1 MDFIDAHPQQR
12 HSEGNHRTAVVVGFS
27 YRPNVLS
34 RILRIVLIALCV
46 GGSSSARAQIAET
59 PAQQP
64 PGADRSGTLQR
75 QIEEYTAARRVFEEQ
90 SSAYWLQVANKRSA
104 RLAKR
109 RLNQPV
115 TKDDYVLDQPPVYV
129 GPKQP
134 PLPAEK
140 EKEAAGAPKKPVPVV
155 ADFLRAAVEKYKFTP
170 DLPSSE
176 LDYKRAYAKA
186 AFAAGV
192 TKDQL
197 LAVYILETGGISG
210 YDTQAGLEVKK
221 PSARAVSTALGYNQL
236 LDGNSVEFLDEQGDK
251 FVASLTKSASDAR
264 GIVNQR
270 IEKKL
275 PIVKRMIQFARLV
288 PSDWNDHDRWIGHR
302 ALALTPE
309 GLAIHSLNLDVDAGP
324 LLQIQKLVD
333 SVNFAK
339 QRGFPRPM
347 TGSELEL
354 LNLMGDPSGYDAI
367 ANSQEL
373 REIIPA
379 TNFFDASGYNSNAIV
394 RDKTIATLLAAIDSH
409 VKEGSDL
416 PGAKQLREALK

>member
-1 MDFIDAHPQQR
+1 M
-12 HSEGNHRTAVVVGFS
+12 SV
-27 YRPNVLS
+27 
-34 RILRIVLIALCV
+34 RILRIALVALCI
-46 GGSSSARAQIAET
+46 GGSSSAWAQIANQ
-59 PAQQP
+59 PAQQS
-64 PGADRSGTLQR
+64 PGADQSSTLQR
-75 QIEEYTAARRVFEEQ
+75 QMAEYTAARRAFEEQ
-90 SSAYWLQVANKRSA
+90 WSAYWLQVTNKRSA

-115 TKDDYVLDQPPVYV
+115 TKDDYVLEQPPVYV

-134 PLPAEK
+134 PFPAEK
-140 EKEAAGAPKKPVPVV
+140 EKEAAGALKKPVPVV
-155 ADFLRAAVEKYKFTP
+155 ADFLRASSEKFKFTP

-197 LAVYILETGGISG
+197 LAVYIIETGGISG
-210 YDTQAGLEVKK
+210 YDTQAGLEIKK

-236 LDGNSVEFLDEQGDK
+236 LDGNSVELLAEQGDK
-251 FVASLTKSASDAR
+251 FIASLAKSASDAH
-264 GIVNQR
+264 GMVGQR

-288 PSDWNDHDRWIGHR
+288 PNDWNDHDRWIGHR
-302 ALALTPE
+302 TLALTSE
-309 GLAIHSLNLDVDAGP
+309 GLAIHSLNLDVDVGP

-339 QRGFPRPM
+339 QRSFPRPM

-373 REIIPA
+373 REMVPA
-379 TNFFDASGYNSNAIV
+379 ANFIDANGYSSNAIV
-394 RDKTIATLLAAIDSH
+394 RDKTVATLLAEIDSR
-409 VKEGSDL
+409 VKEGSDF
-416 PGAKQLREALK
+416 PGAKQLREALN